1 MNIYSIEQLLALA
14 KYTSPI
20 YKELYANI
28 DTTTPFDRLP
38 VLTNSALMEIV
49 HSKNPDFVF
58 AEGNTHGLIFESSAS
73 TGKPKVTIWGRDEWE
88 SSMRILANF
97 HWRNRSLRDG
107 DRVANL
113 CSSPYLSYRIVHSV
127 IEHYPGKCS
136 EIPVACDLEFEELYH
151 ILEKYGANVL
161 AGVNSTILGLAWYL
175 FSRGQVD
182 TRVER
187 ILAGGELL
195 YGSQRD
201 LIRRAFPNATMISFM
216 FGTTESGIIG
226 YSELTDEL
234 NVFRAFPGVSI
245 VEVLDESTREPI
257 TKSGRSGMCVVTSLL
272 RVAAPA
278 IRVDTGDRI
287 EWLDEPTLPSPR
299 FRLLGRRFPF
309 MTSYQEA
316 QFSETD
322 VWSLIQ
328 LVSDHLPIT
337 KLQVELHDRTVEI
350 VVALLD
356 TEQIPMSQVDDVVQE
371 ALQNAMPMLSAH
383 GVRTRCRVEPFSH
396 FLAATRRKGRLLKDC
411 RGLCTSSGTEK
422 R

>member
-1 MNIYSIEQLLALA
+1 MNIYSIEQLVALA

-28 DTTTPFDRLP
+28 DTATPFHRLP

-49 HSKNPDFVF
+49 HAKSPDFIF

-88 SSMRILANF
+88 SSMCILANY
-97 HWRNRSLRDG
+97 HWRNNSLRQG

-113 CSSPYLSYRIVHSV
+113 CASPYLSYRIVHSV
-127 IEHYPGKCS
+127 IEHFPGRCS
-136 EIPVACDLEFEELYH
+136 EIPVGCDLEFEALYH
-151 ILEKYGANVL
+151 IVERYGANVL
-161 AGVNSTILGLAWYL
+161 AGVNSTILGLAWHL
-175 FSRGQVD
+175 FSRGQAD
-182 TRVER
+182 ARVER

-195 YGSQRD
+195 YGKQRD
-201 LIRRAFPNATMISFM
+201 VIRKAFPNADMISFM

-226 YSELTDEL
+226 YSHLTDEL
-234 NVFRAFPGVSI
+234 NVFRVFPGVSI
-245 VEVLDESTREPI
+245 VEALDESSHEPI
-257 TKSGRSGMCVVTSLL
+257 SEPGRSGMCVVTSLL

-287 EWLDEPTLPSPR
+287 EWLDEPKLPSAR

-309 MTSYQEA
+309 MSSLQGA

-322 VWSLIQ
+322 VWDLIQ
-328 LVSDHLPIT
+328 EVSHHLPIT
-337 KLQVELHDRTVEI
+337 KLQVELHDGAFEV

-356 TEQIPMSQVDDVVQE
+356 TEQIPTSQVDDVIRK
-371 ALQNAMPMLSAH
+371 ALQNVMPTLSAH
-383 GVRTRCRVEPFSH
+383 GVQSRCRVEPFSH
-396 FLAATRRKGRLLKDC
+396 FLAETRRKGRLLKDC
-411 RGLCTSSGTEK
+411 RG
-422 R
+422 